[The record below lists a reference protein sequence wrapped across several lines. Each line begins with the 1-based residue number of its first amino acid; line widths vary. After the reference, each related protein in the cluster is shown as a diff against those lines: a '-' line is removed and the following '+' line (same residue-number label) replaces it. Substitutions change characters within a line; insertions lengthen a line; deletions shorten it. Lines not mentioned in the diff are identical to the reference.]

1 MFTPPDYTTARAQA
15 GFGCGVGSSQGALR
29 ALSGIPIREFN
40 LEVSACAEAYRLGR
54 IRQRE
59 LFGDTVSQ
67 YPVITPA
74 VSYGHVNCLG
84 SELLFPEGGE
94 VAHTHIYGSLP
105 EGIAA
110 LQQPM
115 DWGSQGMFPFFLE
128 FRDRLQERFPEEKVR
143 CCFGGEGP
151 ITTAYE
157 LRGDGFFTD
166 LYDDPPLAQEFMR
179 LTVDSILD
187 FDRYCAQINDQAFPN
202 PTAGGMCDDIAS
214 FIPPA
219 LFPTFVLPYWEQ
231 LYSGTTTGT
240 RSAHVEDLR
249 PEQVRFL
256 EDIGLSHFDPS
267 ISPRLT
273 PRILS
278 ERCRVPFTWRLES
291 FHLREMDEQ
300 DVEDFVFQ
308 SAVDGASGVSLTLG
322 ELTANEATVPKVQ
335 AFLRAGQEAK
345 RLLDGGCS
353 RMALRERVSPAGR
366 SMLWEGWCG
375 YLGPASTRGGRP
387 AVGGGDWGMR
397 VAAG

>member
-1 MFTPPDYTTARAQA
+1 MFTRPDYTPARANA
-15 GFGCGVGSSQGALR
+15 GFHYGVGSSQGALR
-29 ALSGIPIREFN
+29 ALAGIPIREFN

-59 LFGDTVSQ
+59 LFGDQVGQ

-94 VAHTHIYGSLP
+94 VAHTHIYGSLQ

-110 LQQPM
+110 LQRPV
-115 DWGSQGMFPFFLE
+115 DWTAQGMFPFYLE
-128 FRDRLQERFPEEKVR
+128 FSDRLQELFPEEKVR

-151 ITTAYE
+151 VTTAYE

-166 LYDDPPLAQEFMR
+166 IYDDPPLAQEFMR

-187 FDRYCAQINDQAFPN
+187 FDRCTAALNGQPFPN
-202 PTAGGMCDDIAS
+202 TTGGGMCDDIAS
-214 FIPPA
+214 FISPA
-219 LFPTFVLPYWEQ
+219 LFPQFVLPYWEQ
-231 LYSGTTTGT
+231 LYQGTTTGT

-249 PEQVRFL
+249 PEQVPFL
-256 EDIGLSHFDPS
+256 EEIGLSQFDPS

-291 FHLREMDEQ
+291 FHMREMDEQ
-300 DVEDFVFQ
+300 DIVDFVFQ

-322 ELTANEATVPKVQ
+322 ELSANEACLPQVQ

-345 RLLDGGCS
+345 GLLEGGCS
-353 RMALRERVSPAGR
+353 RAELRQRVSAVGQ
-366 SMLWEGWCG
+366 SKLWDGWCG
-375 YLGPASTRGGRP
+375 YLGPASTRGGRGV
-387 AVGGGDWGMR
+387 AGRTDWGMR
-397 VAAG
+397 AAAR